1 MVCRIDASCISRD
14 KHQRNQDDVCTHQ
27 QTVYYLLHS
36 VFLAHNPLRAYL
48 PWLHAASATYAKG
61 CPVTCRLNINGI
73 FPDTQKRKHNTLSL
87 YIRRIILACCMHNTY
102 IFESPSLH
110 VLCTMQ
116 AHQDYHVASIS
127 IVAQGYS
134 VYMRALRTY

>member
-1 MVCRIDASCISRD
+1 MATCSICHLCKR
-14 KHQRNQDDVCTHQ
+14 
-27 QTVYYLLHS
+27 
-36 VFLAHNPLRAYL
+36 L
-48 PWLHAASATYAKG
+48 PGYMQI
-61 CPVTCRLNINGI
+61 NINGI

-87 YIRRIILACCMHNTY
+87 YIRRIILACSMHNTY
-102 IFESPSLH
+102 IFEAPSLH

-127 IVAQGYS
+127 IVAQVYS